1 MGSEL
6 SSEEELYNDLLN
18 SSVMCKADINENT
31 PPQLNENAPTQLKKN
46 IALLKNE
53 IERIRKPTTFYD

>member
-6 SSEEELYNDLLN
+6 SSEEDSYTDLLN
-18 SSVMCKADINENT
+18 SSVMCKADINEAAT
-31 PPQLNENAPTQLKKN
+31 PQLKEN

-53 IERIRKPTTFYD
+53 IERIRQPTTFYD

>member
-6 SSEEELYNDLLN
+6 SSEEELYSDLLN
-18 SSVMCKADINENT
+18 SSVMCKADINEAAL
-31 PPQLNENAPTQLKKN
+31 PPKKEN

-53 IERIRKPTTFYD
+53 IERDRKPKTFYD